1 MHVRTYSRMLF
12 AMLLAATVLA
22 SKAAAQAP
30 PGTQQQPP
38 PQDKG
43 QEPIRVQVALVNVF
57 ATVRDK
63 SRRIVSNLEQKDFRI
78 FEDNQEQKLAYFT
91 RETALPI
98 TLGLLIDTSGSETN
112 RLPAEQDAA
121 SQFLT
126 RVMRKGDEAMVV
138 SFGMDIDLLADF
150 TDDHN
155 LLERA
160 IRRARINAPIG
171 GLINPGP
178 LPPSARQTR
187 GTAFYDAIYVACREK
202 LSAEAGRKA
211 LVIIT
216 DAVDEGSKV
225 KLEEA
230 VEAAQ
235 RSDTVIHILLVSE
248 MGYNNPGVAKKITD
262 ETGGRMIEVRSE
274 KKLQE
279 AFDQISE
286 ELRTQY
292 QLGYYPTNTT
302 RDGKFRKI
310 KIETA
315 PNDLRVLARRGYY
328 APKS

>member
-1 MHVRTYSRMLF
+1 
-12 AMLLAATVLA
+12 
-22 SKAAAQAP
+22 
-30 PGTQQQPP
+30 
-38 PQDKG
+38 
-43 QEPIRVQVALVNVF
+43 
-57 ATVRDK
+57 
-63 SRRIVSNLEQKDFRI
+63 
-78 FEDNQEQKLAYFT
+78 
-91 RETALPI
+91 
-98 TLGLLIDTSGSETN
+98 
-112 RLPAEQDAA
+112 
-121 SQFLT
+121 
-126 RVMRKGDEAMVV
+126 MRKGDEAMVV

-160 IRRARINAPIG
+160 IRRAQINAPIG

-202 LSAEAGRKA
+202 LSSEAGRKA

-225 KLEEA
+225 KLEESI
-230 VEAAQ
+230 EAAQ

-292 QLGYYPTNTT
+292 QLGYYPTNTA